1 MDTYSVVIFPY
12 KTLSSSYCKEFRIST
27 LNLFSDVLENDF
39 VFFEKLFLFKKKK
52 KVIVITVIRIWF
64 RASGSLE

>member
-1 MDTYSVVIFPY
+1 MDTYNVVIFPY
-12 KTLSSSYCKEFRIST
+12 KALSSSYCKEFRIST

-52 KVIVITVIRIWF
+52 VITITVIRIWF

>member
-1 MDTYSVVIFPY
+1 MDTYNVVIFPY

-39 VFFEKLFLFKKKK
+39 VFFEKLFLLKKK
-52 KVIVITVIRIWF
+52 KVITITVIRIWF